1 MVKGKSLFLRMLSL
15 GAFGVSLFF
24 LKRAAGFAITS
35 RYQRGHRCS
44 AFQNACFF
52 LVNKNS
58 NNFFWGLREETR
70 TFSATAKRL
79 NPTDFARGELDKHD
93 ADGESD
99 EEIRPRKKFFPGTID
114 GFSITKIYKTDQDS
128 GFNMDQIKAL
138 VDSDE
143 ISRLELTPRNISV
156 PIALMM
162 LDPDEYPS
170 KSRARKACRKANI
183 MIHRGPL
190 EADEDNGETIFDAA
204 KCIRARVG
212 FRLFPGDVVCKQVRI
227 GDGKF
232 PTMSHKKPPFELP
245 VIFEDDH
252 FAIVNKPA
260 GVVVYAN
267 KGGGYGLMT
276 IRAAIPFAVTPSKAG
291 TYCTLRRPQPVH
303 RLDKP
308 TSGVLIIAKTKPAM
322 VNLSQQFRDRKIKKT
337 YTAIVNGIP
346 PEPLESKISAKEA
359 HLLGVDVDPD
369 TRNEGGWQVIDNA
382 LDEKSAVTVW
392 KAIKYSN
399 SIHANDN
406 VLTTVALKPK
416 TGRFHQLRRHLS
428 LVCKCPIVGD
438 DNYDGGGP
446 AMRLRREGLFLCSNK
461 VTVEHPFY
469 NDLKEDRKTILHRL
483 AEKDQDKDG
492 LWLSLEGKVMVT
504 ASIEIPDIFNSF
516 VSEENA
522 RFSKPP
528 TSAEE

>member
-1 MVKGKSLFLRMLSL
+1 MLTGNGLRLISVV
-15 GAFGVSLFF
+15 AFGLIFPPF
-24 LKRAAGFAITS
+24 KRVGGFAIAT

-44 AFQNACFF
+44 SFQNERF
-52 LVNKNS
+52 LVAKKDFDRENIDRRKGDLAEEELSSHFVNDES
-58 NNFFWGLREETR
+58 N
-70 TFSATAKRL
+70 
-79 NPTDFARGELDKHD
+79 
-93 ADGESD
+93 
-99 EEIRPRKKFFPGTID
+99 EEIFLRKNVLPGTID
-114 GFSITKIYKTDQDS
+114 GFYITKMYKTDRDS
-128 GFNMDQIKAL
+128 GFDMDQIKAQI
-138 VDSDE
+138 DPDD
-143 ISRLELTPRNISV
+143 IGRLELTSRNISV
-156 PIALMM
+156 PVALML
-162 LDPDEYPS
+162 LDPNEYPT

-183 MIHRGPL
+183 MIHRGSL
-190 EADEDNGETIFDAA
+190 EIDQESGEERFDAE

-212 FRLFPGDVVCKQVRI
+212 FRIFPGDVLCKQIRI
-227 GDGKF
+227 GDGTF
-232 PTMSHKKPPFELP
+232 PIMSHKKPPFELP

-267 KGGGYGLMT
+267 RGGGYGLMT
-276 IRAAIPFAVTPSKAG
+276 IRAAIPFAVKPSKAG

-322 VNLSQQFRDRKIKKT
+322 VNLSHQFRDRKIKKT

-359 HLLGVDVDPD
+359 NLLGVDVDHD
-369 TRNEGGWQVIDNA
+369 TRNEGGWQVIDNE

-392 KAIKYSN
+392 KATKYTN

-438 DNYDGGGP
+438 DTYDGGGP
-446 AMRLRREGLFLCSNK
+446 AMKLREEGFFLCSNK
-461 VTVEHPFY
+461 VTLEHPFY
-469 NDLKEDRKTILHRL
+469 NSLKENGKEILYRL
-483 AEKDQDKDG
+483 SE
-492 LWLSLEGKVMVT
+492 
-504 ASIEIPDIFNSF
+504 IERECFGCRQK
-516 VSEENA
+516 EE
-522 RFSKPP
+522 
-528 TSAEE
+528 